1 MANSMK
7 TAQSAT
13 IVILRI
19 AIGWHFLYE
28 GVSKL
33 LIPHWSAAGYLDA
46 SRWVL
51 APLFHWIAA
60 TPPVLRVVDF
70 INIWALIFVGLSL
83 ILGALVRSAC
93 MTGMALLLMY
103 WLANPPLTGLGLTV
117 PTEGSYVIVDKN
129 IVEFFTLALLG
140 VLQAGEC
147 FGLDTLIL
155 RHRTATIE
163 SGTLRKESL
172 ATETSST
179 SGASSP
185 ETVLLPESVHAPVA
199 PPDAGASLSR
209 SRRELIA
216 SLAGVPFLGAF
227 TAAVE
232 RKEKWNNYERK
243 NLIEAVTAPSAKTLN
258 IANLSELRGTVPWGE
273 INGHKFSRVILGGN
287 LLCGNAHSRD
297 LIYVD
302 DLVKAYHTK
311 DRIFSTLLLAEKC
324 GINTVLTSPV
334 LCTMIDEYWKRNIG
348 KIQFISDCF
357 GLDYT
362 QKPPVLIPFDK
373 YLDKVRRAIDYGAT
387 ACYIQGETADRFI
400 QDKKLD
406 LLVKTIDLIR
416 QNKVLVGIGA
426 HHIETVTACVDA
438 GLAPDFW
445 MKTLHHL
452 KYWSAKNPEWHDNIF
467 CPQPEETIAYMQ
479 KLHQPWIGFKVL
491 AAGAITPEEG
501 FRYALENGA
510 DFLCVGMYDFQM
522 VNNVNSALTLLH
534 SDLPRQRAWHGGPLW
549 A

>member
-1 MANSMK
+1 
-7 TAQSAT
+7 
-13 IVILRI
+13 V
-19 AIGWHFLYE
+19 GWHFLYE
-28 GVSKL
+28 GVAKL
-33 LIPHWSAAGYLDA
+33 LTPHWSAVGYLDA
-46 SRWVL
+46 SRWIF
-51 APLFHWIAA
+51 APLFHWIAG
-60 TPPVLRVVDF
+60 TPPVLNAVNF
-70 INIWALIFVGLSL
+70 INVWALIFVGLAL
-83 ILGALVRSAC
+83 MLGAVVRAASLA
-93 MTGMALLLMY
+93 GMALLLMY
-103 WLANPPLTGLGLTV
+103 WLANPPITGLGLTV
-117 PTEGSYVIVDKN
+117 PAEGSYVIVDKN
-129 IVEFFTLALLG
+129 LVEFFGLALLA
-140 VLQAGEC
+140 VLRAGKY
-147 FGLDTLIL
+147 FGLDKLIF
-155 RHRTATIE
+155 RQKGE
-163 SGTLRKESL
+163 P
-172 ATETSST
+172 
-179 SGASSP
+179 P
-185 ETVLLPESVHAPVA
+185 ETVVAKPTSAAAPGPSASLAAGSAPPQMPAKAAESPVA
-199 PPDAGASLSR
+199 PEPFAEPSLSP

-227 TAAVE
+227 AAAVE

-258 IANLSELRGTVPWGE
+258 VASLTDLHGTIPWGE
-273 INGHKFSRVILGGN
+273 INGRKFSRVILGGN

-311 DRIFSTLLLAEKC
+311 DRIFATLLLAEKC

-362 QKPPVLIPFDK
+362 KNPPQLIPFDK

-426 HHIETVTACVDA
+426 HHIETVVACSGA
-438 GLAPDFW
+438 GLEPDFW

-452 KYWSAKNPEWHDNIF
+452 NYWSAKNAEWHDNIF
-467 CPQPEETIAYMQ
+467 CPQPEETVAFMR
-479 KLHQPWIGFKVL
+479 KLNQPWIAFKVL

-522 VNNVNSALTLLH
+522 VKNVNTALALLH
-534 SDLPRQRAWHGGPLW
+534 SNLPRERAWHGGPLW